1 MQQPASP
8 RAEYG
13 RRRDLRQ
20 REIDRLRAVD
30 DRIGSVGLW
39 SASATVAVLG
49 ASFFSG
55 LPAAWALVP
64 AAIVLV
70 ARIVHL
76 RYDAAIAVLDA
87 GVRHYDRGLARMD
100 DRWAGQ
106 GREGREF
113 EDPAHPYAGDLDLFG
128 RGSLFE
134 LLCTVRTKAGE
145 KSLARWLLAPGSPAE
160 IRERQDSVRELRDRL
175 DLREDLSRLGDDAAA
190 GIRPDELVAWG
201 AAPAELSPG
210 LRLAARLLTAASVL
224 SLILFV
230 LGISPYPFAAAVLA
244 ILMFNWRASGRISRV
259 SQLGERAEREL
270 DLLSQVLRRLADEPF
285 SVPRLKTLQESLRD
299 AGGHLEALARLVQ
312 RLQAVRNELIRAL
325 AGLILWKAHCAF
337 ALEDWRSRWG
347 RGIAAWLDA
356 VGEIEALGALAT
368 YAYENPEDPF
378 PEILEGE
385 ARFDGEQLGHPLLP
399 RRTCVRNDVRLGER
413 PRVFIVS
420 GSNMS
425 GKSTL
430 LRTVGVNAT
439 LALAGAPVRAKRLA
453 ITPLAVGATI
463 RVQDSLQAGMSRF
476 YAEIRRIKQLMELAA
491 SPRPLLFLLE
501 EVLAGTNSQ
510 DRKTGAEL
518 LVREFLHRKAI
529 GLVTTHDL
537 ALAGAVDA
545 LGASAANVHFEDQLV
560 DGKLAFDYVLRPG
573 IVTRSNALALMKAV
587 GLPVGN
593 GSAEPSR
600 IIDAPQ

>member
-1 MQQPASP
+1 MQEDRSP
-8 RAEYG
+8 RAEYERRRAD
-13 RRRDLRQ
+13 RRRDV
-20 REIDRLRAVD
+20 DRLRAVD
-30 DRIGSVGLW
+30 DRVGSVGLW
-39 SASATVAVLG
+39 AASATAAVL
-49 ASFFSG
+49 AVSAFSP
-55 LPAAWALVP
+55 LAAAWALVP
-64 AAIVLV
+64 AAVVLA

-76 RYDAAIAVLDA
+76 RYAGAAEVLEA
-87 GVRHYDRGLARMD
+87 GVRHYDRGLARLD

-134 LLCTVRTKAGE
+134 LLCTVRTRAGE
-145 KSLARWLLAPGSPAE
+145 KSLATWLLAPGTPAA
-160 IRERQDSVRELRDRL
+160 IRERQASVRELRDRL
-175 DLREDLSRLGDDAAA
+175 DLREDLARLGDDAAA
-190 GIRPDELVAWG
+190 GIRPDELAAWG
-201 AAPAELSPG
+201 GSPPELTPG
-210 LRLAARLLTAASVL
+210 VRRMARLLTAASVATL
-224 SLILFV
+224 VLFV
-230 LGISPYPFAAAVLA
+230 LGVSAYPFAAAVLA
-244 ILMFNWRASGRISRV
+244 ILMFNWRTSGRIGRV
-259 SQLGERAEREL
+259 ALLGERAEREL
-270 DLLSQVLRRLADEPF
+270 DLLSKVLRRLGTESFAT
-285 SVPRLKTLQESLRD
+285 PRLKALQDSLRD
-299 AGGHLEALARLVQ
+299 AAVHVEALARLVQ
-312 RLQAVRNELIRAL
+312 RLQAVRNELVRAL

-337 ALEDWRSRWG
+337 ALEDWRARWG
-347 RGIAAWLDA
+347 RGIAGWLDA
-356 VGEIEALGALAT
+356 VGEIEALGALAG

-378 PEILEGE
+378 PEILEGG
-385 ARFDGEQLGHPLLP
+385 ARFEGEQLGHPLLP

-413 PRVFIVS
+413 PRVLIVS

-453 ITPLAVGATI
+453 LDPLALGATI

-476 YAEIRRIKQLMELAA
+476 YAEITRIKQLMELAGGA
-491 SPRPLLFLLE
+491 RPLLFLLE

-518 LVREFLHRKAI
+518 LVREFLRRNAV

-537 ALAGAVDA
+537 ALAGAADA
-545 LGASAANVHFEDQLV
+545 LGDAAANVHFEDQLI

-573 IVTRSNALALMKAV
+573 VVTRSNALALMKAV

-593 GSAEPSR
+593 GSAAPSSTV
-600 IIDAPQ
+600 DAPS

>member
-1 MQQPASP
+1 MDQALPP
-8 RAEYG
+8 RKEYE
-13 RRRDLRQ
+13 RRREVRE
-20 REIDRLRAVD
+20 REIARLRAVD
-30 DRIGSVGLW
+30 DRVGSVGLW

-49 ASFFSG
+49 VSFFSA
-55 LPAAWALVP
+55 LPSVWALVP
-64 AAIVLV
+64 AAVVLV
-70 ARIVHL
+70 ARIIHL
-76 RYDAAIAVLDA
+76 RYDAAIAVQAA

-134 LLCTVRTKAGE
+134 LLCTVRTRAGE
-145 KSLARWLLAPGSPAE
+145 KSLASWLLAPGTPAE
-160 IRERQDSVRELRDRL
+160 IRERQASARELRDRL

-201 AAPAELSPG
+201 AAPAELSPA
-210 LRLAARLLTAASVL
+210 LRLAARLLTAASGL
-224 SLILFV
+224 SLVLFV

-244 ILMFNWRASGRISRV
+244 ILMFNWRSSGRIGRV
-259 SQLGERAEREL
+259 ADLGERAEREL
-270 DLLSQVLRRLADEPF
+270 DLLSKVLRRLGDEPF
-285 SVPRLKTLQESLRD
+285 ATPRLRTLQESLRD
-299 AGGHLEALARLVQ
+299 AGTHVEALARLVQ
-312 RLQAVRNELIRAL
+312 RLQAVRNELIRAV

-337 ALEDWRSRWG
+337 RLEDWRARWG
-347 RGIAAWLDA
+347 RGIAGWLEA

-368 YAYENPEDPF
+368 YTYENPEDPF

-385 ARFDGEQLGHPLLP
+385 ARFEGDELGHPLLP
-399 RRTCVRNDVRLGER
+399 RRTCVRNGVRLGER
-413 PRVFIVS
+413 PRVLVVS

-453 ITPLAVGATI
+453 LTPLALGATI

-476 YAEIRRIKQLMELAA
+476 YAEIRRIKQLMEIA
-491 SPRPLLFLLE
+491 SGPRPLLFLLE

-518 LVREFLHRKAI
+518 LVREFLRRKAI

-537 ALAGAVDA
+537 ALAGAADA

-560 DGKLAFDYVLRPG
+560 DGKLAFDYLLRPG
-573 IVTRSNALALMKAV
+573 VVTRSNALALMKAV

-593 GSAEPSR
+593 GSPEPSR
-600 IIDAPQ
+600 IEDAPH